1 MCLSS
6 PKPPPPPAPPVP
18 PPVPPK
24 PADPA
29 TKAKRTAERRTAA
42 QMAGRSGTIL
52 TGSRGVL
59 AQADTSKKS
68 LLGA

>member
-1 MCLSS
+1 MCMSS
-6 PKPPPPPAPPVP
+6 PKPPPPPPPPAPPP
-18 PPVPPK
+18 EAPK

-29 TKAKRTAERRTAA
+29 TKAARTAEKRTAA
-42 QMAGRSGTIL
+42 QMAGRKGTIL

-59 AQADTSKKS
+59 AEADTSRKT